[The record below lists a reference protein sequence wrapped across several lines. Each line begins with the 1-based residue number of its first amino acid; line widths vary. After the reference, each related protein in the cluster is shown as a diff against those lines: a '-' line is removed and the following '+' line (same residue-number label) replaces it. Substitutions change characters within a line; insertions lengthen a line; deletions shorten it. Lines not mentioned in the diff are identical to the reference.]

1 MTPLNEAHRF
11 GRVVIDENGI
21 RQKPIFWFFGG
32 PFDHSWSAIKS
43 WSSVESVVLQVDTKK
58 ERKINTILELHA
70 AGSVDYIIRKPGDT
84 NYPQIVEKI
93 RQYIPD
99 LESDSLLG
107 TLRQ

>member
-1 MTPLNEAHRF
+1 MAPLNEAHRF

-21 RQKPIFWFFGG
+21 RQKPIFWFFGR

-43 WSSVESVVLQVDTKK
+43 WSSVESVLLHTDTKE
-58 ERKINTILELHA
+58 ERIINTILELHA
-70 AGSVDYIIRKPGDT
+70 AGSVTYVIRKPGDI

-93 RQYIPD
+93 RQYIPE
-99 LESDSLLG
+99 LESHSLLG